1 MTRATLKSR
10 LDRLAAKHGSAERL
24 DLAVHVYQLVTPA
37 DPRWMTWEEAADRQA
52 SDALMIREVSFFV
65 SNLAEFEQ
73 LREDYRQC
81 STTQQT
87 FTPQH

>member
-37 DPRWMTWEEAADRQA
+37 DPRWMTWEDAADRQA

-81 STTQQT
+81 STTRQT